1 MNKIQMRH
9 GYTKKVHFQSPVK
22 GELTLCGWRWVNSD
36 VDEGHTQG
44 SEAGRNAVRV
54 YTTNG
59 KRT

>member
-36 VDEGHTQG
+36 VDEGHSAG
-44 SEAGRNAVRV
+44 SSSNRRV
-54 YTTNG
+54 TCEDC
-59 KRT
+59 